1 MLENLPIRW
10 KYLRCLWS
18 CILKSY
24 QSARVDIWRAIF
36 YDEAWQFHCHC
47 ILYENNEVFMV
58 LQFCSWFIFIFYRK
72 LVQSWCLCSFNS
84 VLDLYISSIE
94 NWFRAVP
101 CCSAR
106 PIDKQ
111 STFVLQNKGFHNCT
125 KAAISICQF
134 AGVRVESMS
143 YNKLITCL
151 PAFPGL
157 TMYLPVLLLLVLPF
171 VTAKT

>member
-1 MLENLPIRW
+1 MLENFPIRW

-24 QSARVDIWRAIF
+24 RSARVDIWRAIF

-58 LQFCSWFIFIFYRK
+58 LQFSSWFIFIFYRK

-111 STFVLQNKGFHNCT
+111 STFLLKKKRLSQLHRSYHKHLP
-125 KAAISICQF
+125 ICWCQ
-134 AGVRVESMS
+134 GWEHVI
-143 YNKLITCL
+143 ITCL

-157 TMYLPVLLLLVLPF
+157 SMHLPVLVLLVLPF